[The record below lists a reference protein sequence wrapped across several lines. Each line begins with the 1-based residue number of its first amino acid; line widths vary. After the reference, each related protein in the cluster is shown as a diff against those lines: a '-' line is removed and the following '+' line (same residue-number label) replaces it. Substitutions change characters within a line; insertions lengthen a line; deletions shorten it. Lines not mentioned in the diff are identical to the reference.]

1 MSFNYSSIIDEQ
13 LSRDD
18 PLFWNRPTPVNC
30 NTIRIMGIFLCIAA
44 FIGIIFNGTLLYS
57 FIRYKG
63 LRSPPN
69 IFVMFIVGIGLFAS
83 CTILPLT
90 GTSSI
95 YCQWL
100 YNRTGCQ
107 LSAIVAFLYG
117 CSSSYLLC
125 GASLSRCYI
134 IIRPF
139 QAQYIT
145 VNRCIVI
152 SCIAIFIAFIWTMLP
167 VIGWNEYTMEGAR
180 TSCCINWYDR
190 RISYVSFLFFLF
202 IVVYCIPLIIL
213 IIANTITMFGLKRMR
228 KKIENGI
235 QTVFNRKRIE
245 MERRI
250 LKSIIIT
257 TSGFIFTWTPYA
269 IIFFVSAFQG
279 KDYAISPMATFF
291 CACFAKTSVIW
302 IPMCYVMTST
312 QFQLNFVN
320 RDALDQSI
328 GTKRID
334 ATAFNASILP
344 QKNGEIMMMKPI
356 TENINDIQ
364 PIATRID

>member
-1 MSFNYSSIIDEQ
+1 MSFNYSSIINEQ

-18 PLFWNRPTPVNC
+18 PLFWSRPTPVDC
-30 NTIRIMGIFLCIAA
+30 NTIRIVGIFLCIAA
-44 FIGIIFNGTLLYS
+44 FIGIVFNGALCYN
-57 FIRYKG
+57 FIRYKI

-69 IFVMFIVGIGLFAS
+69 IFVMFIAGMGLIAS

-90 GTSSI
+90 GTSSV

-100 YNRTGCQ
+100 YKRAGCQ
-107 LSAIVAFLYG
+107 LSAMIAFLYG

-139 QAQYIT
+139 QAKYIT
-145 VNRCIVI
+145 
-152 SCIAIFIAFIWTMLP
+152 
-167 VIGWNEYTMEGAR
+167 GAR

-190 RISYVSFLFFLF
+190 RTSYVAFLFFLF
-202 IVVYCIPLIIL
+202 FVVYCIPLIIL
-213 IIANTITMFGLKRMR
+213 ITVNTITMLGLKRMR
-228 KKIENGI
+228 EKIEHGI

-269 IIFFVSAFQG
+269 VTLFVSAFRG

-302 IPMCYVMTST
+302 IPMFYVATST
-312 QFQLNFVN
+312 HFQLSFIN
-320 RDALDQSI
+320 RDILDQSTRI
-328 GTKRID
+328 TRID
-334 ATAFNASILP
+334 RTLVKAPILLS
-344 QKNGEIMMMKPI
+344 QKNDAMMMKSVI
-356 TENINDIQ
+356 ENNHD
-364 PIATRID
+364 A

>member
-1 MSFNYSSIIDEQ
+1 MSFNYSSIVDEN

-18 PLFWNRPTPVNC
+18 PLFWSRPTPVDC

-44 FIGIIFNGTLLYS
+44 FIGIVFNGALFYS
-57 FIRYKG
+57 FVRYKT

-69 IFVMFIVGIGLFAS
+69 IFVMFIVGLGLIAS

-90 GTSSI
+90 GTSSV

-100 YNRTGCQ
+100 YKRAGCQ

-125 GASLSRCYI
+125 AASLSRCYI
-134 IIRPF
+134 IVRPF
-139 QAQYIT
+139 QAKYIT
-145 VNRCIVI
+145 VNKCTIV

-167 VIGWNEYTMEGAR
+167 VMGWNEYTMEGAR

-190 RISYVSFLFFLF
+190 RTSYIAFLFFLF
-202 IVVYCIPLIIL
+202 IVVYCVPLIIL
-213 IIANTITMFGLKRMR
+213 IIVNTITMLGLKRMR
-228 KKIENGI
+228 EKIENGI

-257 TSGFIFTWTPYA
+257 TSGFAFTWTPYA
-269 IIFFVSAFQG
+269 VTLFVSAFRG

-302 IPMCYVMTST
+302 IPMFYVFTST
-312 QFQLNFVN
+312 QFQLNFIN
-320 RDALDQSI
+320 RNALDQSI
-328 GTKRID
+328 GITRVD
-334 ATAFNASILP
+334 AKLANAPILP
-344 QKNGEIMMMKPI
+344 QKNGQLILKPV
-356 TENINDIQ
+356 TENNHD
-364 PIATRID
+364 T

>member
-1 MSFNYSSIIDEQ
+1 MSFNYSSIINEQ

-18 PLFWNRPTPVNC
+18 PLFWSRPTPVDC
-30 NTIRIMGIFLCIAA
+30 NTIRIVGIFLCMAA
-44 FIGIIFNGTLLYS
+44 FIGIVFNGALFYN
-57 FIRYKG
+57 FIRYKI

-69 IFVMFIVGIGLFAS
+69 IFVMFIAGMGLIAS

-90 GTSSI
+90 GTSSV

-100 YNRTGCQ
+100 YKRAGCQ
-107 LSAIVAFLYG
+107 LSAMIAFLYG

-139 QAQYIT
+139 QAKYIT
-145 VNRCIVI
+145 VR
-152 SCIAIFIAFIWTMLP
+152 
-167 VIGWNEYTMEGAR
+167 
-180 TSCCINWYDR
+180 
-190 RISYVSFLFFLF
+190 
-202 IVVYCIPLIIL
+202 
-213 IIANTITMFGLKRMR
+213 LKRMR
-228 KKIENGI
+228 EKIEHGI

-269 IIFFVSAFQG
+269 VTLFLSAFRG

-302 IPMCYVMTST
+302 IPMFYVATST
-312 QFQLNFVN
+312 HFQLSFIN
-320 RDALDQSI
+320 RDILDQSTRI
-328 GTKRID
+328 TRID
-334 ATAFNASILP
+334 RTLVKAPILLS
-344 QKNGEIMMMKPI
+344 QKNDAMMMKSVI
-356 TENINDIQ
+356 ENDHD
-364 PIATRID
+364 A